1 MRDEQSCAGC
11 RSLPVGSL
19 CVLPCGH
26 VVHRLCVPRY
36 SRCNICDMSY
46 TRAAPL
52 HLDLEKFILREKALE
67 REVERT
73 KKELELLK
81 SVMKLQNRLN
91 GVLLE
96 RGSAEADLE
105 HKTDKLRCAVTDFAN
120 TSDCSSPVQLPIHD
134 DSTGASATMRRLREL
149 TGTAPLADTES
160 LAAAGARSS
169 KLKLKLTYANPTAIR
184 HRSAESSPRQG
195 PEVTNART
203 GAATSHLV
211 PRSLQKKMLKSEP
224 PRYRPLTALEMLRT
238 PSSLYRGDPC
248 FLPCGCLLF
257 STYFVA
263 DLPVKSAPLLKRGIT
278 S

>member
-1 MRDEQSCAGC
+1 
-11 RSLPVGSL
+11 
-19 CVLPCGH
+19 
-26 VVHRLCVPRY
+26 
-36 SRCNICDMSY
+36 MSY

-169 KLKLKLTYANPTAIR
+169 KLKLKLTR

-238 PSSLYRGDPC
+238 PSSLYR
-248 FLPCGCLLF
+248 
-257 STYFVA
+257 